1 MSGGNCF
8 RDPKYREWQIPCP
21 PKDLDYADTPLPDF
35 TVFMIK
41 VGKIKYINKKKF
53 VENIVGKR
61 CVVDRDPHGSALIWL

>member
-1 MSGGNCF
+1 MSCGNCF

-41 VGKIKYINKKKF
+41 VGKIKDQKLATF
-53 VENIVGKR
+53 PVFGK
-61 CVVDRDPHGSALIWL
+61 HGG